1 MIAILCSIVAL
12 AFVLILP
19 VALLINGGCRAI
31 AAAVSPAPQAPQSA
45 VYHIRV
51 AGEHPMPDIL
61 KAKAPQKPNK
71 PQGADFEVIGITGIS
86 DWSNKK

>member
-1 MIAILCSIVAL
+1 
-12 AFVLILP
+12 
-19 VALLINGGCRAI
+19 
-31 AAAVSPAPQAPQSA
+31 
-45 VYHIRV
+45 
-51 AGEHPMPDIL
+51 MPDIL